1 MTLSVLLVVLLAGQ
15 QALFARLIV
24 GERKAAAVERRELL
38 QRIQDPATANAVQAQ
53 EKLDVVVDR
62 HYVEFDDDKDFG
74 VAQSMLE
81 S

>member
-1 MTLSVLLVVLLAGQ
+1 VILSVLLVVLLAGQ

-24 GERKAAAVERRELL
+24 GERKAALSERRELL
-38 QRIQDPATANAVQAQ
+38 QRIQDPATANAAQAQ

-81 S
+81 N

>member
-1 MTLSVLLVVLLAGQ
+1 MLLVVLLAGQ

-24 GERKAAAVERRELL
+24 GERKAALSERRELL
-38 QRIQDPATANAVQAQ
+38 QRIQDPATANAAQAQ

-81 S
+81 N

>member
-1 MTLSVLLVVLLAGQ
+1 MLRESLMPLPGNQKQTGAC
-15 QALFARLIV
+15 AEEYPAHKAEDF
-24 GERKAAAVERRELL
+24 RKRHQRRP
-38 QRIQDPATANAVQAQ
+38 QHKGSADDQAQ

-81 S
+81 N

>member
-1 MTLSVLLVVLLAGQ
+1 VILSVLLVVLLAGQ
-15 QALFARLIV
+15 QVLFARLIV
-24 GERKAAAVERRELL
+24 GERRAASVERRELL
-38 QRIQDPATANAVQAQ
+38 QRIQDPATANAAQAQ

-81 S
+81 N

>member
-1 MTLSVLLVVLLAGQ
+1 MTLSLLLVVLLAGQ
-15 QALFARLIV
+15 QVLFARLIV
-24 GERKAAAVERRELL
+24 GERKAANVERRELL
-38 QRIQDPATANAVQAQ
+38 QRIQDPATANAAQAQ

-81 S
+81 N

>member
-1 MTLSVLLVVLLAGQ
+1 MILSLLLVVLLAGQ
-15 QALFARLIV
+15 QVLFARLIV
-24 GERKAAAVERRELL
+24 GERKAALAERRELL

-53 EKLDVVVDR
+53 EGLDVVVDR

-81 S
+81 N

>member
-1 MTLSVLLVVLLAGQ
+1 MILSALLVVLLAGQ

-24 GERKAAAVERRELL
+24 GERRAAAAERRELL

-81 S
+81 N

>member
-1 MTLSVLLVVLLAGQ
+1 VILSVLLVVLLAGQ

-24 GERKAAAVERRELL
+24 GERRAAAAERRELL

-74 VAQSMLE
+74 FAQSMLE
-81 S
+81 N

>member
-1 MTLSVLLVVLLAGQ
+1 VILSALLVVLLAGQ

-24 GERKAAAVERRELL
+24 GERRAAAAERRELL

-81 S
+81 N